1 MFEGTELEITFS
13 TDHTSD
19 LNELQKIV
27 ESEILT
33 DRFRQRRLPEGTFDE
48 DACVICYDD
57 MDCNPDLKFT
67 VFLPCKHS
75 ATCFDCTKQ
84 NSCSSCPLCKQ
95 NIDETIYEREAPEW
109 ELVQFDQTSN
119 SFWGKKLKNKKRK
132 IMCCFFPVRNIGLS
146 PLVRKKRT
154 NYVEQMNWS
163 GNEMNVDRGP
173 LLTEQSL
180 KSMSSLAESEK
191 ECIGFFFQPELR
203 FGRLIFEIEG
213 TTHFAGNSWHVYV
226 DKQVLQHFHTEDVA
240 GRYVS
245 MRFDENM

>member
-1 MFEGTELEITFS
+1 MFEGTELQLTFS
-13 TDHTSD
+13 TDHTGD

-84 NSCSSCPLCKQ
+84 NSCLSCPLCKQ
-95 NIDETIYEREAPEW
+95 KIDETIYEKEAPEW
-109 ELVQFDQTSN
+109 ELVQFNWLQFN
-119 SFWGKKLKNKKRK
+119 WLQFNWFNW
-132 IMCCFFPVRNIGLS
+132 LS

-163 GNEMNVDRGP
+163 GNEMNIDRGP

-213 TTHFAGNSWHVYV
+213 TTNIAGNSWHVYV

-245 MRFDENM
+245 MRFDENL

>member
-1 MFEGTELEITFS
+1 MFEGTELESITFS

-95 NIDETIYEREAPEW
+95 KIDTTIYEKEAPEW
-109 ELVQFDQTSN
+109 ELVQFNKDQTCD
-119 SFWGKKLKNKKRK
+119 SFWGKKINYL
-132 IMCCFFPVRNIGLS
+132 RNIEFS

-154 NYVEQMNWS
+154 NY
-163 GNEMNVDRGP
+163 G
-173 LLTEQSL
+173 
-180 KSMSSLAESEK
+180 
-191 ECIGFFFQPELR
+191 
-203 FGRLIFEIEG
+203 
-213 TTHFAGNSWHVYV
+213 
-226 DKQVLQHFHTEDVA
+226 
-240 GRYVS
+240 
-245 MRFDENM
+245 